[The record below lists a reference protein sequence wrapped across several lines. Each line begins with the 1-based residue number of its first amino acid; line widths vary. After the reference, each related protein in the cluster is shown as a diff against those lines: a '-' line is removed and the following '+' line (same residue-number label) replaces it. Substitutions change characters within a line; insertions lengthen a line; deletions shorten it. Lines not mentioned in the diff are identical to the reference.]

1 MAVEKAIVR
10 RRLIAH
16 DGPAHT
22 GQCLESLLKLDDS
35 RRSDNV
41 EDERGSGMGRG
52 AGIGIGTIVIVV
64 IGYFMGVSPS
74 TLIGI
79 LNGEDPQAVTAPAP
93 ADPAG
98 TVSSNDPQV
107 DFVRAILGETEDVW
121 GVYFHN
127 MGKTYIRPKLVL
139 FSGQVASACG
149 FASSAAGPFYCPGDQ
164 KVYIDLT
171 FYRQLATEFGAP
183 GDFARAYVIAHEV
196 GHHVQ
201 NLLGITDKAAQA
213 EERAGRVAANHVSVE
228 IELQADCFAGVW
240 AAQANDAR
248 KILEPGDLEQGL
260 KAASS
265 VGDDTLQRREQ
276 GTVVPDSFTHG
287 TSAQRVGWFRRGFE
301 SGKIDNCDT
310 FRTGGAL

>member
-1 MAVEKAIVR
+1 M
-10 RRLIAH
+10 
-16 DGPAHT
+16 
-22 GQCLESLLKLDDS
+22 KLDDS

-41 EDERGSGMGRG
+41 EDDRGGGGGIRG
-52 AGIGIGTIVIVV
+52 IHLGLGGTLAVIV

-74 TLIGI
+74 TLLSL
-79 LNGEDPQAVTAPAP
+79 LNGGEPQAVTPTAPAP
-93 ADPAG
+93 ADRAPG
-98 TVSSNDPQV
+98 NDPQV

-121 GVYFHN
+121 GAYFRN
-127 MGKTYIRPKLVL
+127 MGRAYVRPKLVL

-164 KVYIDLT
+164 KVYIDLS

-201 NLLGITDKAAQA
+201 NLLGITGKADQA
-213 EERAGRVAANHVSVE
+213 EQRAGRIGANRVSVD

-240 AAQANDAR
+240 AAQANNAR

-265 VGDDTLQRREQ
+265 VGDDTLQKREQ

-287 TSAQRVGWFRRGFE
+287 TSAQRVRWFRRGFD

-310 FRTGGAL
+310 FGAGQSL

>member
-1 MAVEKAIVR
+1 M
-10 RRLIAH
+10 
-16 DGPAHT
+16 
-22 GQCLESLLKLDDS
+22 KLDDS

-64 IGYFMGVSPS
+64 IGYFMGVNPS
-74 TLIGI
+74 TLLSL
-79 LNGEDPQAVTAPAP
+79 LNGGDPQAVNAPAP
-93 ADPAG
+93 GDRPTGVA
-98 TVSSNDPQV
+98 NDPQV

-121 GVYFHN
+121 GAYFRN
-127 MGKTYIRPKLVL
+127 MGKTYVPPKLVL
-139 FSGQVASACG
+139 FSGQVSSACG
-149 FASSAAGPFYCPGDQ
+149 FASAAAGPFYCPGDH
-164 KVYIDLT
+164 KVYIDLS

-201 NLLGITDKAAQA
+201 NLLGITDAAAQA
-213 EERAGRVAANHVSVE
+213 EQRASRVGANHVSVQ

-240 AAQANDAR
+240 AAQANSAR

-265 VGDDTLQRREQ
+265 VGDDTLQKRAQ

-287 TSAQRVGWFRRGFE
+287 TSAQRVGWFSRGFD
-301 SGKIDNCDT
+301 SGNIDKCDT
-310 FRTGGAL
+310 LNAGVSL

>member
-1 MAVEKAIVR
+1 M
-10 RRLIAH
+10 
-16 DGPAHT
+16 
-22 GQCLESLLKLDDS
+22 KLDDS

-41 EDERGSGMGRG
+41 EDDRGGGGGIRG
-52 AGIGIGTIVIVV
+52 LHLGLGGTVAVLV

-74 TLIGI
+74 TLLSLVSG
-79 LNGEDPQAVTAPAP
+79 GDGSQATAPTP
-93 ADPAG
+93 AA
-98 TVSSNDPQV
+98 SANDPQV

-121 GVYFHN
+121 GAYFRN
-127 MGKTYIRPKLVL
+127 MGNTYVRPRLVL

-149 FASSAAGPFYCPGDQ
+149 FASSASGPFYCPGDQ
-164 KVYIDLT
+164 KVYIDLS

-201 NLLGITDKAAQA
+201 NLLGITDKADQA
-213 EERAGRVAANHVSVE
+213 EQAAGRVGANRVSVRL
-228 IELQADCFAGVW
+228 ELQADCFAGVW
-240 AAQANDAR
+240 AAQANNAR

-265 VGDDTLQRREQ
+265 VGDDTLQKREQ

-287 TSAQRVGWFRRGFE
+287 TSAQRVGWFRRGFD

-310 FRTGGAL
+310 FGAGTSL